1 VTPGASKGPEPV
13 FMAPGVAVN
22 TPTRQLLVDGMEIG
36 DYVFQVIVTDIAK
49 ISSEPITTVVHV
61 VPRST
66 Q

>member
-1 VTPGASKGPEPV
+1 MTPGASKGPVPV
-13 FMAPGVAVN
+13 FMTPGTPVN

-36 DYVFQVIVTDIAK
+36 DYVFQVVVTDTAK
-49 ISSEPITTVVHV
+49 ISSKPTTTVVHV